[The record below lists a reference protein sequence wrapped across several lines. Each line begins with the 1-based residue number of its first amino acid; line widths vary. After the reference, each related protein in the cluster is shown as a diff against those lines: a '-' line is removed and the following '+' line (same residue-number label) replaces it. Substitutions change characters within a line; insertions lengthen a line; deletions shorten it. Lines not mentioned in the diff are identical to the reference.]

1 MQTKSNSNYT
11 IYLCFDGLTL
21 TTPVGLTTNIFGSAW
36 SWIQY
41 ANVVDLDGTY
51 TAFNIFNYVNTLSFP
66 AATESA
72 RNQRNEII
80 NRVKKYF
87 EIFDVNITDESSIF
101 YNTPIENRRMAI
113 ITKRPTVEE
122 FNSLLDDKTEE
133 SYFPYSY
140 RRFLL
145 GVNPVYYR
153 DTPAMIDIMLQNP
166 VTIRMAPWDSSGFT
180 APKSMQNQKT
190 WGFGDTSIAWPSIVF
205 SDKNEQS
212 VYMDLAAPKQER
224 KLDHRG
230 FIRTLESDRIEQI
243 SITIAHELGHQF
255 PFKGHRDGGGHDGN
269 LDGNQAIGAYDYYFG
284 HNNWGPIMG
293 GPAFGTQLAQWSKG
307 EYNSATNKIDDD
319 ISVINKELP
328 LIKKPKKSM
337 PALAYT
343 QNESI
348 KFEDAYWDKNL
359 GYNVRVLTKN
369 DTAEIKENGN
379 NKKII
384 KGLIGFPYDFDIIKM
399 VLPPGIYTFTINPF
413 FDENQATMLDPKLEI
428 LNCRCQESKEDNNPQ
443 CNQDN
448 LPSFFPSDIDQNKMQ
463 CICFNDFAG
472 YISSISSPLNDG
484 FFTVSLRHELKNRQI
499 VYLKIQGDKNRTPSD
514 GWSRYGSLGEYYL
527 KITRNWNN
535 TYSEDPSTFLSN
547 NILPKS
553 RCQEFYVCNGKT
565 ILYTEDE
572 SGGPQGN
579 ENEEHFIE
587 LSTVLNGE
595 IVNQKFLV
603 YGQPIDKDTVTDTPE
618 YKGRLF
624 LTVIINGECK
634 KQEFITG
641 GDWES

>member
-21 TTPVGLTTNIFGSAW
+21 TTPVGLATNIFGSAW
-36 SWIQY
+36 SWLQY
-41 ANVVDLDGTY
+41 ANVVDIDGTY
-51 TAFNIFNYVNTLSFP
+51 TAFNIFNHVNTLSFP
-66 AATESA
+66 PATESA

-87 EIFDVNITDESSIF
+87 EIFDVNITDELSVF

-113 ITKRPTVEE
+113 ITDRPTVEE
-122 FNSLLDDKTEE
+122 FNALLDDKTEE

-145 GVNPVYYR
+145 GVNPVYR
-153 DTPAMIDIMLQNP
+153 DAPAMIDIMLQNP
-166 VTIRMAPWDSSGFT
+166 LTIRMATWDSSGFT
-180 APKSMQNQKT
+180 APMSMQNQKT
-190 WGFGDTSIAWPSIVF
+190 WGFGDASIAWPSIVF

-212 VYMDLAAPKQER
+212 VYMDLATPKQER
-224 KLDHRG
+224 RLDNRG
-230 FIRTLESDRIEQI
+230 FIRTLRSDTIEEI
-243 SITIAHELGHQF
+243 SKTIAHELGHQF
-255 PFKGHRDGGGHDGN
+255 PFKGHRDGSGHDGN
-269 LDGNQAIGAYDYYFG
+269 FNGNIAIGAYDYYFG
-284 HNNWGPIMG
+284 HSNWGPMMG
-293 GPAFGTQLAQWSKG
+293 SAAFGTQLVQWSKG

-343 QNESI
+343 QKESI
-348 KFEDAYWDKNL
+348 KFEDPYWDKNL

-369 DTAEIKENGN
+369 DVQEIKENGN

-399 VLPPGIYTFTINPF
+399 VLPPGTYNFIINPF
-413 FDENQATMLDPKLEI
+413 FDENKSTMLDPKLEI
-428 LNCRCQESKEDNNPQ
+428 LNCSCQESKEDNNPQ
-443 CNQDN
+443 CDQNN

-472 YISSISSPLNDG
+472 YRSSISSPLNDG
-484 FFTVSLRHELKNRQI
+484 FFTVSLTHELKNRQI
-499 VYLKIQGDKNRTPSD
+499 VYLRIQGDKNRTPSD

-547 NILPKS
+547 NILPKA
-553 RCQEFYVCNGKT
+553 RCEDFNTCFGKVL
-565 ILYTEDE
+565 LYTEDE
-572 SGGPQGN
+572 IGGPAGN
-579 ENEEHFIE
+579 SNEEHFLE
-587 LSTVLNGE
+587 LDIIKDGE
-595 IVNQKFLV
+595 TEKEKFLV
-603 YGQPIDKDTVTDTPE
+603 YGQPLDIDAEEEDGKF
-618 YKGRLF
+618 Y
-624 LTVIINGECK
+624 LTVLINDECK